1 VRSFAQRLVLFVG
14 VAIGLLG
21 GLVYA
26 WGVEPVEVVDVGP
39 WMMGADY
46 RQEWV
51 RLVALSYVADG
62 DLERARWRL
71 SRESAPEDIAF
82 APEDIAAAMEALID
96 EYAAAGR
103 SAETMRRLT
112 VLAQALGVQ
121 TPAMLVYLETP
132 VASPALPPVPTDT
145 PPPPLVPTLV
155 SPEPTVTLPP
165 EPTIK
170 PTRTPYPPTA
180 TPGPRP
186 PFQLAA
192 KEQVCEQGQMPH
204 IEVVVQDEEGVG
216 VPGVEVWLMWDGG
229 SDRAVTGLK
238 PEQGMGYADFDAEQ
252 GVDYSIGIGEL
263 GAPLV
268 TGLQLESCPEEK
280 GKEPLVGSWRIV
292 LERSSPVTSTPTAK
306 PEG

>member
-1 VRSFAQRLVLFVG
+1 VSSFAQRLVLFAG
-14 VAIGLLG
+14 VAIGLTA
-21 GLVYA
+21 GLIYA
-26 WGVEPVEVVDVGP
+26 WGIEPVEVVDVGP

-46 RQEWV
+46 REEWV
-51 RLVALSYVADG
+51 RLAALSYVADG
-62 DLERARWRL
+62 NLERARWRL
-71 SRESAPEDIAF
+71 GDLDQEDV
-82 APEDIAAAMEALID
+82 AAAMGALID

-112 VLAQALGVQ
+112 ILAQALGVQ

-132 VASPALPPVPTDT
+132 AAPSVPTGT
-145 PPPPLVPTLV
+145 PLPTLVPTLV
-155 SPEPTVTLPP
+155 PP
-165 EPTIK
+165 EPTITLTPAPTLK

-192 KEQVCEQGQMPH
+192 EEQICEQGQRPR
-204 IEVVVQDEEGVG
+204 IEVVVQDQEGMG
-216 VPGVEVWLMWDGG
+216 VSGVEVWLMWDGG

-252 GVDYSIGIGEL
+252 GVDYSLGISDL

-268 TGLQLESCPEEK
+268 SGLRLESCPEEK
-280 GKEPLVGSWRIV
+280 GKEPLVGSWRIM
-292 LERSSPVTSTPTAK
+292 LERSSPATSTPTVT
-306 PEG
+306 PES

>member
-1 VRSFAQRLVLFVG
+1 MSSFAQRLVLFAG
-14 VAIGLLG
+14 VAVGLLG

-39 WMMGADY
+39 WMMRADY

-71 SRESAPEDIAF
+71 GGESAPEDIAF

-112 VLAQALGVQ
+112 VLAQALDVQ

-132 VASPALPPVPTDT
+132 VAPPVPTGT
-145 PPPPLVPTLV
+145 PPPTLEPTLV
-155 SPEPTVTLPP
+155 PPEPTITPTP

-170 PTRTPYPPTA
+170 PTRTPYPPTV

-192 KEQVCEQGQMPH
+192 QEQLCEQGQKPH
-204 IEVVVQDEEGVG
+204 IEVIVQDEEGGG
-216 VPGVEVWLMWDGG
+216 VPGVEIWLMWDGG
-229 SDRAVTGLK
+229 TDRAVTGLK
-238 PEQGMGYADFDAEQ
+238 PAQGMGFADFDAEME
-252 GVDYSIGIGEL
+252 VDYSLGISEL

-268 TGLQLESCPEEK
+268 SGLRLEPCPEEK
-280 GKEPLVGSWRIV
+280 GKEPLVGSWRVV
-292 LERSSPVTSTPTAK
+292 LEHRSPATSTPTVT
-306 PEG
+306 PEGGGEE

>member
-1 VRSFAQRLVLFVG
+1 MSSFAQRLVLFTG
-14 VAIGLLG
+14 VAVGLLG

-26 WGVEPVEVVDVGP
+26 WGVEPIEYVDVGP

-46 RQEWV
+46 REEWV
-51 RLVALSYVADG
+51 RLAALSYVADG
-62 DLERARWRL
+62 NLERARWRL
-71 SRESAPEDIAF
+71 ADLDREDIAG
-82 APEDIAAAMEALID
+82 AMGALID

-112 VLAQALGVQ
+112 VLAQTLGVQ
-121 TPAMLVYLETP
+121 TPAMLVYLETS
-132 VASPALPPVPTDT
+132 VAPPVPPPAPTDT
-145 PPPPLVPTLV
+145 PPPTLVPTLV
-155 SPEPTVTLPP
+155 PPEPTITLTP

-186 PFQLAA
+186 PFQLAT
-192 KEQVCEQGQMPH
+192 KEQICEQGQKPH
-204 IEVVVQDEEGVG
+204 IEVVVQDEAGAG

-238 PEQGMGYADFDAEQ
+238 PERGMGYADFDAEQ
-252 GVDYSIGIGEL
+252 GVDYSIGISEL

-268 TGLQLESCPEEK
+268 SGLRLESCPEEK

-292 LERSSPVTSTPTAK
+292 LEHSSPPTSTPTVT
-306 PEG
+306 PEGGE

>member
-1 VRSFAQRLVLFVG
+1 VSSFAQRLVLFAG
-14 VAIGLLG
+14 IAIGLLG

-39 WMMGADY
+39 WMMHPDY

-51 RLVALSYVADG
+51 RLAALSYVTDG
-62 DLERARWRL
+62 DLERALWRL
-71 SRESAPEDIAF
+71 ADLDR
-82 APEDIAAAMEALID
+82 EDIAAAMEALID

-112 VLAQALGVQ
+112 VLAQALDVQ

-132 VASPALPPVPTDT
+132 AAPSAPTDT
-145 PPPPLVPTLV
+145 PSPTLEPTSV
-155 SPEPTVTLPP
+155 PPEPTITLTP

-170 PTRTPYPPTA
+170 PTRTPYPPTV

-186 PFQLAA
+186 PFQLTA
-192 KEQVCEQGQMPH
+192 KEQLCELGQTPH
-204 IEVVVQDEEGVG
+204 VEVVVQDEEGAG
-216 VPGVEVWLMWDGG
+216 VPGVELWLMWDGG

-238 PEQGMGYADFDAEQ
+238 PERGMGYADFDAEQ
-252 GVDYSIGIGEL
+252 GVDYSIGISEL

-268 TGLQLESCPEEK
+268 SGLRLESCPEEK
-280 GKEPLVGSWRIV
+280 GKEPLMGSWRVV
-292 LERSSPVTSTPTAK
+292 LERRPPPTSTPTVT
-306 PEG
+306 PEGEE

>member
-1 VRSFAQRLVLFVG
+1 VNSFAQRLVLFAG
-14 VAIGLLG
+14 IAIGLLG

-26 WGVEPVEVVDVGP
+26 WGVEPVEVVNVGP
-39 WMMGADY
+39 WMMRPDY

-51 RLVALSYVADG
+51 RLAALSYVADG

-71 SRESAPEDIAF
+71 AELDR
-82 APEDIAAAMEALID
+82 EDIAAAMEALID
-96 EYAAAGR
+96 EYAATGR

-132 VASPALPPVPTDT
+132 AASSVPTGT
-145 PPPPLVPTLV
+145 PSPTLEPPFV
-155 SPEPTVTLPP
+155 SSTPTVTLDPV
-165 EPTIK
+165 PTIK

-180 TPGPRP
+180 TSGPRP

-192 KEQVCEQGQMPH
+192 REQVCEQGQTPH
-204 IEVVVQDEEGVG
+204 IEVIVQDEQGGG
-216 VPGVEVWLMWDGG
+216 VPGVELWLMWDGG
-229 SDRAVTGLK
+229 TDRAVTGLK

-268 TGLQLESCPEEK
+268 TGLRLEPCPEEK

-292 LERSSPVTSTPTAK
+292 LERKAPATSTPTAT
-306 PEG
+306 PEGGE

>member
-1 VRSFAQRLVLFVG
+1 MSSFAQRLVLFAG

-21 GLVYA
+21 GLIYA
-26 WGVEPVEVVDVGP
+26 WGVEPVEYVDVGP
-39 WMMGADY
+39 WMMRPDY

-51 RLVALSYVADG
+51 RLAALSYVADG

-71 SRESAPEDIAF
+71 ADLDRQDIAV
-82 APEDIAAAMEALID
+82 AMEALID

-132 VASPALPPVPTDT
+132 VAPSVPTGT
-145 PPPPLVPTLV
+145 PPPTFEPTLEP
-155 SPEPTVTLPP
+155 PEPTITLTP

-170 PTRTPYPPTA
+170 PTRTPYPPTV
-180 TPGPRP
+180 TPEPRP

-192 KEQVCEQGQMPH
+192 KEQICEQGQKPH
-204 IEVVVQDEEGVG
+204 IEVIVQDEEGGG

-229 SDRAVTGLK
+229 ADRAVTGLK
-238 PEQGMGYADFDAEQ
+238 PEQGMGYADFDAES
-252 GVDYSIGIGEL
+252 GVDYSLGISEL
-263 GAPLV
+263 GAPLASD
-268 TGLQLESCPEEK
+268 LRLESCPEEK
-280 GKEPLVGSWRIV
+280 GKEPLVGSWRVV
-292 LERSSPVTSTPTAK
+292 LGRRSPATSTTTVT
-306 PEG
+306 PESEGGE

>member
-1 VRSFAQRLVLFVG
+1 MSSFVQRLALFAG

-39 WMMGADY
+39 WMMHPDY

-51 RLVALSYVADG
+51 RLAALSYVADG

-71 SRESAPEDIAF
+71 AELDR
-82 APEDIAAAMEALID
+82 EDIAAAMEALID

-132 VASPALPPVPTDT
+132 VAPPALSPVPTDT
-145 PPPPLVPTLV
+145 PPPTLVPTLV
-155 SPEPTVTLPP
+155 PPEPTVTLTPL
-165 EPTIK
+165 PTIK
-170 PTRTPYPPTA
+170 PTRTPYPPTV

-192 KEQVCEQGQMPH
+192 KEQICEQGQMPH
-204 IEVVVQDEEGVG
+204 IEAVVQDEEGVG

-229 SDRAVTGLK
+229 ADRAVTGLK

-268 TGLQLESCPEEK
+268 SGLRLESCPEEK
-280 GKEPLVGSWRIV
+280 GKEPLVGSWRVV
-292 LERSSPVTSTPTAK
+292 LERISPVTSTPTAT
-306 PEG
+306 PES

>member
-1 VRSFAQRLVLFVG
+1 MSTFAQRLVLFAG

-26 WGVEPVEVVDVGP
+26 WGVSPIELIDVDP
-39 WMMGADY
+39 KTMGVDY
-46 RQEWV
+46 RREWV
-51 RLVALSYVADG
+51 RLAALSYIADG

-71 SRESAPEDIAF
+71 TGLDR
-82 APEDIAAAMEALID
+82 EDIAAAMEALID

-132 VASPALPPVPTDT
+132 AAPSVPTDM
-145 PPPPLVPTLV
+145 PSPTLEPTFV
-155 SPEPTVTLPP
+155 PPEPTITLTPA
-165 EPTIK
+165 PTIK

-186 PFQLAA
+186 PFQLAG
-192 KEQVCEQGQMPH
+192 KEQICKQGQTPH
-204 IEVVVQDEEGVG
+204 IEVVVQDEEGAG
-216 VPGVEVWLMWDGG
+216 VPGVELWLLWADGA
-229 SDRAVTGLK
+229 DRAVTGLK
-238 PEQGMGYADFDAEQ
+238 PEPGMGYADFDAEQ
-252 GVDYSIGIGEL
+252 GVDYSLGISEL

-268 TGLQLESCPEEK
+268 TGLRLESCPEEK
-280 GKEPLVGSWRIV
+280 GKDPLVGSWRIV
-292 LERSSPVTSTPTAK
+292 LERKSPATSTPTVT
-306 PEG
+306 PEGEGGE

>member
-1 VRSFAQRLVLFVG
+1 MSSFAQRLVLFTG
-14 VAIGLLG
+14 VAVGLLG

-26 WGVEPVEVVDVGP
+26 WGVEPIEYVDVGP

-46 RQEWV
+46 REEWV
-51 RLVALSYVADG
+51 RLAALSYVADG
-62 DLERARWRL
+62 NLERARWRL
-71 SRESAPEDIAF
+71 ADLDREDIAG
-82 APEDIAAAMEALID
+82 AMGALID

-112 VLAQALGVQ
+112 VLAQTLGVQ
-121 TPAMLVYLETP
+121 TPAMLVYLETS
-132 VASPALPPVPTDT
+132 VAPPVPPPAPTDT
-145 PPPPLVPTLV
+145 PPPTLVPTLV
-155 SPEPTVTLPP
+155 PPEPTITLTP

-186 PFQLAA
+186 PFQLAT
-192 KEQVCEQGQMPH
+192 KEQICEQGQKPH
-204 IEVVVQDEEGVG
+204 IEVVVQDEAGAG

-238 PEQGMGYADFDAEQ
+238 PERGMGYADFDAEQ
-252 GVDYSIGIGEL
+252 GVDYSIGISEL
-263 GAPLV
+263 GAPLGS
-268 TGLQLESCPEEK
+268 GLRLESCPEEK

-292 LERSSPVTSTPTAK
+292 LEHSSPPTSTPTVT
-306 PEG
+306 PEGGE